1 MKKRMN
7 NVALIALVG
16 LMGALCFASNYL
28 SFPLPVPVGPMTRV
42 HLGNSIVLLSGF
54 LLGPVPGG
62 LAAGFGAMFYDLLNP
77 AYVADAPYTFVFKF
91 AMACVCGL
99 IARLRRADARRRVQ
113 NILAATAGQAVY
125 IVLYLTKTYLYLVY
139 FDRAAPEAIAVSM
152 ATKAFSSAT
161 NALLAVVVSV
171 PLAFALRAAL
181 ERANIGALSRVDIK
195 K

>member
-1 MKKRMN
+1 MKNKTG

-28 SFPLPVPVGPMTRV
+28 SFPLPVPVGPMTRI

-77 AYVADAPYTFVFKF
+77 AYVADAPYTFAFKF
-91 AMACVCGL
+91 AMAFVCGL
-99 IARLRRADARRRVQ
+99 VARLGQAGARRHFQ
-113 NILAATAGQAVY
+113 NILAAVAGQAAY
-125 IVLYLTKTYLYLVY
+125 IALYLTKTYFYLVY
-139 FDRAAPEAIAVSM
+139 FDRAAPEAIAISM
-152 ATKAFSSAT
+152 GTKALSST
-161 NALLAVVVSV
+161 VNALLAVIVSV

-181 ERANIGALSRVDIK
+181 ERAHIGALRQAQTK
-195 K
+195 